1 MTSTRDAAL
10 RAGAAILAED
20 GLAAATVE
28 RVAAAVGV
36 KPASLYHHFPSRDA
50 ALAAILSIGAE
61 AIRRELHA
69 ALAAI
74 PVDQPLRRIEAA
86 ARAHIGAVDAHRPFT
101 TAYVRN
107 ADHLPA
113 ELRAAVAAPQ
123 RAVDQLWRKVLAA
136 AAESGTFPA
145 HVDLTALHQIV
156 LGVVTS
162 AALGD
167 PGGVQA
173 RAGLLVDLIR
183 AAAVGPGR
191 TPAGLVDV
199 EVDGVIGHLRLANPP
214 VNSLALD
221 VVSGVDAA
229 VETLLRSEVRVV
241 VVQSAVAGEFCAG
254 ADLTLLRSLDPAGFD
269 SYLRLLRATFE
280 RLAGAPFPT
289 IAALD
294 GPAMGCGLELA
305 IACTFRVA
313 TPRARFGIPEITMGL
328 SPGAGST
335 QRLPELLGRQVAL
348 DLVLSGRTMDATE
361 AHRTGLVDRLDTDA
375 AAAALTWA
383 RELARAPREV
393 LAAALRSVRAGRAE
407 EFGSAAELREA
418 VALFGSPAATEGVEA
433 HAASLAARRERAP
446 VRPAPRS
453 RRR

>member
-1 MTSTRDAAL
+1 VTSTRSAAL
-10 RAGAAILAED
+10 RAAAAILAED

-50 ALAAILSIGAE
+50 ALVEVLSTGAE
-61 AIRRELHA
+61 AIRRELA
-69 ALAAI
+69 DAVAAI
-74 PVDQPLRRIEAA
+74 PADQPLRRIEAA
-86 ARAHIGAVDAHRPFT
+86 ARAHIRAVDAHRPFT

-113 ELRAAVAAPQ
+113 DLRAPLAAPR
-123 RAVDQLWRKVLAA
+123 RAIDQLWRKVLAA
-136 AAESGTFPA
+136 AADAGTFPP

-162 AALGD
+162 AALGE
-167 PGGVQA
+167 PGGVEA
-173 RAGLLVDLIR
+173 RASLLVDLIR

-191 TPAGLVDV
+191 EPGGLV
-199 EVDGVIGHLRLANPP
+199 EVDADDVVGHLRLANPP
-214 VNSLALD
+214 VNSLAMDL
-221 VVSGVDAA
+221 VAGIDAGI
-229 VETLLRSEVRVV
+229 ETLLRSPVRAVV
-241 VVQSAVAGEFCAG
+241 VSSAVAGEFCAG
-254 ADLTLLRSLDPAGFD
+254 ADLTLLRRLDPAGFD
-269 SYLRLLRATFE
+269 SYLRALRAAFE
-280 RLAGAPFPT
+280 RLAGAPFPS
-289 IAALD
+289 IAVLD

-313 TPRARFGIPEITMGL
+313 TARARFAIPEITMGL

-335 QRLPELLGRQVAL
+335 QRLPELVGRQVAL

-361 AHRTGLVDRLDTDA
+361 AHVTGLVDRLEADA
-375 AAAALTWA
+375 AAAASTWA

-393 LAAALRSVRAGRAE
+393 LAAALRSVRAGRSE
-407 EFGSAAELREA
+407 EFGSTAELREA
-418 VALFGSPAATEGVEA
+418 VALFGSPVATEGVEA
-433 HAASLAARRERAP
+433 HAANVAARREGAP
-446 VRPAPRS
+446 VRPAPRA